1 MPTYRTWIEVDERAL
16 VANLNV
22 LRSLT
27 APGARFCAVVKANA
41 YGHGLRETAQILA
54 RNGVDAFAVDSL
66 DDGLLLRSLFPSAV
80 VLVAG
85 YVMRERLAEAV
96 RANLSLTVYDRETIR
111 ALEEIAAGDA
121 RRAIVHLK
129 LETGTNRQGVLL
141 EGLPD
146 ILEALRVCPHVSLE
160 GVSTHFANIEDPV
173 DTRFATLQ
181 LTRFQEALASIRAA
195 GVDPSLVHCA
205 CSAALILYPDTHF
218 SMVRAGISLY
228 GHWSAPETQL
238 AAIKHMVKC
247 DLTPVLSWKTRVA
260 QVKQVPAGVPVGY
273 GLSETTRK
281 PTRLAILPVGYWDG
295 YDRSLSSVGEVLIA
309 GNRCKVVGRVC
320 MNMLMVDASSVPHL
334 APEQEAVL
342 IGRGGRHHVTAEEIA
357 ARTGTIAYEVLARI
371 NPTLPRIVV

>member
-1 MPTYRTWIEVDERAL
+1 MPTHRTWIELDERAL
-16 VANLNV
+16 VSNLTV

-27 APGARFCAVVKANA
+27 APEARFCAVVKANA
-41 YGHGLRETAQILA
+41 YGHGLKETVHVLA

-66 DDGLLLRSLFPSAV
+66 DDGLMLRTLLPSALI
-80 VLVAG
+80 LVAG
-85 YVMRERLAEAV
+85 YVVRERLGEAV
-96 RANLSLTVYDRETIR
+96 RAALSLTVYDREIIR

-121 RRAIVHLK
+121 RTVSVHLK
-129 LETGTNRQGVLL
+129 VETGTNRQGVLP
-141 EGLPD
+141 EGLSD
-146 ILEALRVCPHVSLE
+146 LLEALRACPHVSLE
-160 GVSTHFANIEDPV
+160 GVSTHFANIEDPA

-181 LTRFQEALASIRAA
+181 LTRFQEAVAMVRAA
-195 GVDPSLVHCA
+195 GFDPTLIHCA

-218 SMVRAGISLY
+218 SMVRTGISLY

-247 DLTPVLSWKTRVA
+247 DLSPVLSWKTRVA

-273 GLSETTRK
+273 GLSEVTRK

-320 MNMLMVDASSVPHL
+320 MNMMMVDASSVPNL
-334 APEQEAVL
+334 APEQEVVL
-342 IGRGGRHHVTAEEIA
+342 IGRGGRHLITTEEVA

>member
-1 MPTYRTWIEVDERAL
+1 MSTHRTWVEVDERAL
-16 VANLNV
+16 VSNLNV

-41 YGHGLRETAQILA
+41 YGHGLKETTQILA

-66 DDGLLLRSLFPSAV
+66 DDGLLLRSLFPSV
-80 VLVAG
+80 LVLVAG
-85 YVMRERLAEAV
+85 YVLHERLGEAV

-111 ALEEIAAGDA
+111 LLEECAAGDA
-121 RRAIVHLK
+121 RTASIHLK
-129 LETGTNRQGVLL
+129 IETGTNRQGVLS
-141 EGLPD
+141 EGLTD
-146 ILEALRVCPHVSLE
+146 VLGVLRSCPHVSLE
-160 GVSTHFANIEDPV
+160 GISTHFANIEDPA

-181 LTRFQEALASIRAA
+181 LTRFQEALTAVHAA
-195 GVDPSLVHCA
+195 GFDPMHIHCA

-218 SMVRAGISLY
+218 SLVRAGISLY

-247 DLTPVLSWKTRVA
+247 DLSPVLSWKTRVA

-273 GLSETTRK
+273 GLSEVTRK

-320 MNMLMVDASSVPHL
+320 MNMMMVDASSVPNL
-334 APEQEAVL
+334 QPEQEAVL
-342 IGRGGRHHVTAEEIA
+342 IGRGGRHHITAEEVA
-357 ARTGTIAYEVLARI
+357 ARTGTISYEILSRI